1 MTGPNPL
8 DYGWWLAS
16 RSAGVVSIIAVSVSV
31 IIGLM
36 MANGLPRKGW
46 GGMTKRRLI
55 TVHEATA
62 LAGIVAIAV
71 HGLTLLGDAFIHPT
85 LAQIAVPFTLGYR
98 PGFTGLGIIA
108 GWLAV
113 FLGLSFYARRWI
125 GAKRWRSVH
134 RATILVWAM
143 GVVHTLG
150 AGTDASQPWLQAILV
165 ITGVPI
171 VFLFLLRVL
180 PSQQRRAP
188 ASVPARS
195 PVERAAA
202 AHLHPHP
209 HAPAPAPSQA
219 PPTSGL
225 WQGEATTITA
235 RRREAVR

>member
-46 GGMTKRRLI
+46 GGMTKRRLVA
-55 TVHEATA
+55 VHEATA

-113 FLGLSFYARRWI
+113 FLGLSFYARALDRRQ
-125 GAKRWRSVH
+125 ALALAAPRDDR
-134 RATILVWAM
+134 R
-143 GVVHTLG
+143 LG
-150 AGTDASQPWLQAILV
+150 ARRDPHARRRHRRLAAVAAGDPA
-165 ITGVPI
+165 
-171 VFLFLLRVL
+171 RH
-180 PSQQRRAP
+180 RRADRLP
-188 ASVPARS
+188 VPPARP
-195 PVERAAA
+195 PVAGEPLAGGRSDPLAGRARRRRRRRGAA
-202 AHLHPHP
+202 PRP
-209 HAPAPAPSQA
+209 PPAA
-219 PPTSGL
+219 L
-225 WQGEATTITA
+225 WQGEAAPRTV
-235 RRREAVR
+235 RPREAVR